1 MPRARK
7 IATRLAHISHAFLDG
22 KLDEERLVV
31 NLLKLA
37 ADIEGARVGKPPAK
51 AIEDAVSVECVRR
64 VFEHWQKRMTKP
76 RAKLTEGRKRAIRSR
91 MKDGYTLDQMK
102 GAIDACCASEFH
114 MGENDRNT
122 AYNDL
127 TVILR
132 SGEKLEQFLAMGD
145 RQGPGTTESPA
156 VRRLLR
162 ESADAMEQGDT
173 AAYNA
178 ANQAL
183 KEARN

>member
-1 MPRARK
+1 MSRARK
-7 IATRLAHISHAFLDG
+7 ISARLSSHLHSFLDG
-22 KLDEERLVV
+22 RINEAALVNKLRRLA
-31 NLLKLA
+31 K
-37 ADIEGARVGKPPAK
+37 DIEGDGILKVPTKETLADLLVLQP
-51 AIEDAVSVECVRR
+51 
-64 VFEHWQKRMTKP
+64 VFDHWQKRMSKP
-76 RAKLTEGRKRAIRSR
+76 RARLTRGRAAVIKARLR
-91 MKDGYTLDQMK
+91 DGYVQDQMK
-102 GAIDACCASEFH
+102 RAIDACCASEWH

-127 TVILR
+127 TMILR

-145 RQGPGTTESPA
+145 RQGPGTTESPE

-162 ESADAMEQGDT
+162 ESADAMERSDT

-178 ANQAL
+178 ANHAL

>member
-1 MPRARK
+1 MSRARK
-7 IATRLAHISHAFLDG
+7 ISARLASHMEGFLAG
-22 KLDEERLVV
+22 RLDESTLANKLRRL
-31 NLLKLA
+31 A
-37 ADIEGARVGKPPAK
+37 TDIEQDRVVKVPTKESLADLLVLQP
-51 AIEDAVSVECVRR
+51 
-64 VFEHWQKRMTKP
+64 VFDHWQKRMDKP
-76 RAKLTEGRKRAIRSR
+76 RARLTRGRAAVIKARLREGYVA
-91 MKDGYTLDQMK
+91 DQMK
-102 GAIDACCASEFH
+102 RAIDACCASEWH